1 MHRLAPFPRAA
12 EPHPPTRLRTTVWGP
27 AEFVGLP
34 PWWLVSKGIRAGT
47 FGVLTIVGTGAIG
60 VWTGM
65 SVLADGE
72 AGLVC
77 AGTLALYLAL
87 VRAGRALVGI
97 VAVLGVCLALHA
109 PQVAAG
115 VVPADRG
122 RVQSVVVT
130 SVDNAGKAASGR
142 DRYLCSVADQDG
154 VPLKVRIWRGCGRNT
169 RPGDALIVVYDP
181 QGRVSP
187 RGVEAG
193 AGPLRDLAALAAALV
208 AGCVIAV
215 VGSYRL
221 THALSAT
228 SRPFTDA
235 DGRGH
240 PSADRR

>member
-1 MHRLAPFPRAA
+1 M
-12 EPHPPTRLRTTVWGP
+12 
-27 AEFVGLP
+27 
-34 PWWLVSKGIRAGT
+34 VSKGILAGAL
-47 FGVLTIVGTGAIG
+47 GVLGIVGTGAVG
-60 VWTGM
+60 VWTGV
-65 SVLADGE
+65 SALADGE

-77 AGTLALYLAL
+77 TGTLALYLAL
-87 VRAGRALVGI
+87 VRAGRALIGI

-109 PQVAAG
+109 PQAAAG
-115 VVPADRG
+115 VVLADRG

-130 SVDNAGKAASGR
+130 SVDNAGRAAPGR

-169 RPGDALIVVYDP
+169 RPGDALTVVYDP

-193 AGPLRDLAALAAALV
+193 TGPLRDLAALAAALV

-215 VGSYRL
+215 VRSYRL

-228 SRPFTDA
+228 SRPLTDA
-235 DGRGH
+235 DVHGH
-240 PSADRR
+240 ASADRR